1 MSNKIGNKIKY
12 KKKPNDVIYT
22 PKAVAE
28 LMISMCNIEPHEKV
42 LDPSRGKGVFF
53 NNLPE
58 CNKDWCEITDGVDFF
73 TYNKPVDVIVGNP
86 PYSLWTKWLK
96 KTLELNPNRFCY
108 IFGAMNTTPK
118 RLKSILD
125 KGYIVK
131 KMCVL
136 QVDWWFGTQFIL
148 YFVKGDISENILE
161 VAKETYSCDICNKH
175 CYRGRYG
182 NNPNECCYVE
192 GKIKRSQ
199 RKDGK

>member
-42 LDPSRGKGVFF
+42 LDPSRGKGV
-53 NNLPE
+53 
-58 CNKDWCEITDGVDFF
+58 F